1 MLSISKLFSVFL
13 GKEKNLQKMKK
24 ELLSDKGYRKA
35 AAKSVKIITVVA
47 YSRKLEKDKRRER
60 KTYHMESWRLQ
71 DTGTRGCNQ
80 LEGKEICTHQ
90 PQRKSLVFYIRIRK
104 G

>member
-1 MLSISKLFSVFL
+1 MLSTSKLFSVFL

-47 YSRKLEKDKRRER
+47 YSRKLEKDK
-60 KTYHMESWRLQ
+60 
-71 DTGTRGCNQ
+71 
-80 LEGKEICTHQ
+80 
-90 PQRKSLVFYIRIRK
+90 
-104 G
+104 